1 MAPGRDNPHVGEM
14 RSRPVS
20 PAVVIAV
27 LALVVALCGTTM
39 AGYAAGKASGNSLI
53 KKHSLSG
60 NRLKADSVTGKEV
73 AEGSLGTVPSA
84 ANAGS
89 AARAA
94 LADSVPVPAFHPLP
108 TNPGWTALASGVR
121 ALGWRKD
128 VSGVV
133 HLQGQVRRTSG
144 SSADIA
150 TLPPEI
156 RPDAAACVLAFTAGG
171 TVGSVCIYESGL
183 LQFFSGDPLSVTL
196 ESISYYAG

>member
-1 MAPGRDNPHVGEM
+1 
-14 RSRPVS
+14 
-20 PAVVIAV
+20 VVIAV

-73 AEGSLGTVPSA
+73 AEGSLGVVPSA
-84 ANAGS
+84 ANAAN

-94 LADSVPVPAFHPLP
+94 LADAVPVPAFHPLA
-108 TNPGWTALASGVR
+108 TSPGWTALTGVR

-156 RPDAAACVLAFTAGG
+156 RPDADACVLAFTAGG
-171 TVGSVCIYESGL
+171 TVGSVCIYNSGL
-183 LQFFSGDPLSVTL
+183 LQFFSGDPFSVTL